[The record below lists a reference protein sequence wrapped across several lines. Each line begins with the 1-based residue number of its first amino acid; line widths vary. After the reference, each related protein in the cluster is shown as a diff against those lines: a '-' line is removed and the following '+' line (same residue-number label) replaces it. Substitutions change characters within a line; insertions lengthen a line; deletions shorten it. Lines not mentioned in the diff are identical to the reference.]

1 MYIKPPEGEASEA
14 LKYQESQVG
23 LGNRKGSLMKMGS
36 AKGSKLEMSNE
47 SRNRANKTMVAFKN
61 TSLTPS
67 DSVQKIISKINT
79 TEAKTKIGFS
89 KSKNPSAMQVLSKQG
104 SNESS
109 TNVNNPQDGK
119 SKLKN

>member
-67 DSVQKIISKINT
+67 DSVQKIISKINP

-89 KSKNPSAMQVLSKQG
+89 KSKNPSAM
-104 SNESS
+104 
-109 TNVNNPQDGK
+109 
-119 SKLKN
+119 